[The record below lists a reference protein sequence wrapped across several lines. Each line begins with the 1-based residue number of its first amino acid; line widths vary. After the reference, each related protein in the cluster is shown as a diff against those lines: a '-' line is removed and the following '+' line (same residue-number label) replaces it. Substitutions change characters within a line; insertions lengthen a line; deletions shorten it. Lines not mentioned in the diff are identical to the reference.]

1 VWTYLASIPPYF
13 LTSKPESCYR
23 IRYETEIGVQTA
35 LGVTVPSIVALLSK
49 DVLWLVGTAV
59 LLGMPLAWTM
69 GRMVLRNFPYSITVG
84 MPTLVLVAA
93 FMLGLAL
100 LSVAGPTLRA
110 ARVDPARTLRDE

>member
-1 VWTYLASIPPYF
+1 MWTYLASIPPYF

-59 LLGMPLAWTM
+59 LLGMPPASTRP
-69 GRMVLRNFPYSITVG
+69 GRCGTSRGEHVRWRAAGVRKRTVG
-84 MPTLVLVAA
+84 GP
-93 FMLGLAL
+93 
-100 LSVAGPTLRA
+100 AGRPNGPLRA
-110 ARVDPARTLRDE
+110 L